1 MMNRDKIALYR
12 LAYKRAGADEDAAA
26 DAAAY
31 KAANKARKAQID
43 QLGEQIA
50 AEDMNNP
57 SSTYWSRLG
66 GTASALG
73 SRLKPAFKNTNL
85 LWSLPVGA
93 GVGALSWLFG
103 SRPSRALAHGIGAA
117 GLTAAGIAGKNSMGR
132 GANGTGFGTQDI
144 WALHRAREKH
154 LKAFRKQ
161 LETSDAEIDQKFD
174 TEAEHQ

>member
-1 MMNRDKIALYR
+1 MINRDKIALYQ
-12 LAYKRAGADEDAAA
+12 LAYKRADADADAAA
-26 DAAAY
+26 EAAAY
-31 KAANKARKAQID
+31 KAANKARKVKID
-43 QLGEQIA
+43 QVGAIVA
-50 AEDMNNP
+50 AGDMNDP
-57 SSTYWSRLG
+57 ASTYWSRLG
-66 GTASALG
+66 GTASAMG
-73 SRLKPAFKNTNL
+73 RRLKPAFKNTNL

-132 GANGTGFGTQDI
+132 GADGTKFGIQDI

-161 LETSDAEIDQKFD
+161 QDISDAEIDQKFD

>member
-1 MMNRDKIALYR
+1 MMNRDKIALYK

-31 KAANKARKAQID
+31 QAANKARKAQID
-43 QLGEQIA
+43 QLGAHVA
-50 AEDMNNP
+50 AGDMNDP

-117 GLTAAGIAGKNSMGR
+117 GLMTAGIVGKNSMGR
-132 GANGTGFGTQDI
+132 GADGTGFGTQDI

-154 LKAFRKQ
+154 LKTLQKQ
-161 LETSDAEIDQKFD
+161 RAVSDAEIDQKFD